1 MKILV
6 INAGSSTLK
15 SSLYQ
20 FPDQKLLWESTVDW
34 MRSQIVVKSFNGAI
48 SKEIVSSST
57 QLETLSHLLSTIW
70 QGDTAIVADPN
81 EIEAIGHRVVHGGQ
95 KYSQPTRITQQVK
108 DEIAQLSSLA
118 PIHNPAN
125 LNGIEIA
132 QKIFGEKVPQYAVFD
147 TAFHSSLPDE
157 ASIYPGPYA
166 WQEKGIRRYGF
177 HGISHQ
183 YCADRSA
190 QILNKNLDSL
200 RLIICHLGNGCS
212 LSAVRNACSID
223 TTMGFTP
230 LDGLMMGTRC
240 GSVDPGILLYLLQQE
255 NYTCEQLDQELNY
268 QSGLKGISGISSDL
282 REILSEI
289 QKGNSRA
296 KLALDIYIHRLRSCI
311 GAMLASLGG
320 LDALVFTA
328 GVGENSPLVRSLA
341 CDGFK
346 FLGLEI
352 NHQLNENKPF
362 DQDISDVNSKIRVL
376 VIHTQEDLA
385 IAKSCYCLQSENLT

>member
-15 SSLYQ
+15 SSLYD

-34 MRSQIVVKSFNGAI
+34 IRSQIVVKSFNGAI

-57 QLETLSHLLSTIW
+57 QLEALSRLLSTIW
-70 QGDTAIVADPN
+70 QGDTAVIEDIK

-108 DEIAQLSSLA
+108 DEIAKLSSLA

-166 WQEKGIRRYGF
+166 WQERGIRRYGF

-183 YCADRSA
+183 YCAHRTA

-212 LSAVRNACSID
+212 LSAVRNANSID

-296 KLALDIYIHRLRSCI
+296 KLALDIYIHRLRSSI

-352 NHQLNENKPF
+352 DRQLNENKPF
-362 DQDISDVNSKIRVL
+362 DQDISDINSKIRVL

-385 IAKSCYCLQSENLT
+385 IAKSCYDLQSENLT

>member
-15 SSLYQ
+15 SSLYD
-20 FPDQKLLWESTVDW
+20 FPDQRLLWESTVDW

-70 QGDTAIVADPN
+70 QGDTAVIEDIK

-108 DEIAQLSSLA
+108 DEIAKLSSLA

-157 ASIYPGPYA
+157 SSIYPGPYA
-166 WQEKGIRRYGF
+166 WQERGIRRYGF

-183 YCADRSA
+183 YCAHRTA

-212 LSAVRNACSID
+212 LSAVRNALSID

-296 KLALDIYIHRLRSCI
+296 KLALDIYIHRLRSSI

-341 CDGFK
+341 CDGFE

-352 NHQLNENKPF
+352 DRQLNENKPF
-362 DQDISDVNSKIRVL
+362 DQDISDINSKIRVL

-385 IAKSCYCLQSENLT
+385 IAKSCYDLQSENLT